1 MLTTRGSEGFQT
13 SRLAAVSAATLALLV
28 LVTVL
33 PATHFLPTASI
44 GATGGGHGP
53 PTSEIQPLPAYTNRQ
68 VVPIEYT
75 SHRHSHSSGGG
86 NGDSSSSGGVGTMG
100 GDDDENDDNDDN
112 GGAQSGF
119 FTELF
124 YMRPEMKDWTLY
136 APPWNPSSCR
146 SPDSVR
152 KAPAG

>member
-1 MLTTRGSEGFQT
+1 MLRGAGRVRPNRKTYLVSSRCSSIRGSGGFQT

-53 PTSEIQPLPAYTNRQ
+53 PTSEIQPLPAYANRQ

-75 SHRHSHSSGGG
+75 SHRH
-86 NGDSSSSGGVGTMG
+86 
-100 GDDDENDDNDDN
+100 
-112 GGAQSGF
+112 
-119 FTELF
+119 
-124 YMRPEMKDWTLY
+124 
-136 APPWNPSSCR
+136 
-146 SPDSVR
+146 
-152 KAPAG
+152 